1 MPASDGGD
9 DFVGIGDPLEGFG
22 TGVVVV
28 EEAID
33 RFLKVGDRSEDAAFE
48 AALGEGGEETLDG
61 VEPGGRCRSEV
72 ECPARMARDPLANG
86 RVFVG
91 GVIVED
97 RVDGLA
103 GGNLAFDRVE
113 KADELLM
120 AMALHV
126 AADHSSIEDVH
137 GGEQASRS
145 VSLVI
150 MGHCSGAALLHRQSG
165 LGAIER
171 LDLALFVDGQDDAGA
186 CCHFTTCLTR

>member
-145 VSLVI
+145 VS
-150 MGHCSGAALLHRQSG
+150 AATFENRP
-165 LGAIER
+165 
-171 LDLALFVDGQDDAGA
+171 FVSQDSSRFSSAA
-186 CCHFTTCLTR
+186 

>member
-113 KADELLM
+113 KADELLTWG
-120 AMALHV
+120 ASGQGVRFSRALIILQWLFRYPRSEPGLHDMV
-126 AADHSSIEDVH
+126 VSAPDQPHIRSPREATAPI
-137 GGEQASRS
+137 SRLRR
-145 VSLVI
+145 V
-150 MGHCSGAALLHRQSG
+150 G
-165 LGAIER
+165 LR
-171 LDLALFVDGQDDAGA
+171 R
-186 CCHFTTCLTR
+186 TRPF